1 MATISSIYTDPS
13 DTFVWWIEGDRIAI
27 ATTEGD
33 GTTDETS
40 EGDLKTV
47 QLGSTVSLQSTGD
60 PLPNN
65 LLNEALDSSEVEVD
79 VDEGGQFSAGQII
92 QIDSEL
98 MRIVSIATNTLTVT
112 RGYNNTTAA
121 AHDNT
126 SIISTINVISDG
138 IIISYKGDP
147 DRIDAITDTL
157 DLDNSL
163 QPLLID
169 YVKGHALLDAAAKDA
184 NPATAQIKI
193 ALAQT
198 FLNNYKEG
206 LRKFG
211 MKKVDKI
218 GGTRAV
224 VPANLV

>member
-1 MATISSIYTDPS
+1 MGAISSTYTDPS

-33 GTTDETS
+33 GTTTETS
-40 EGDLKTV
+40 EGDLKAV
-47 QLGSTVSLQSTGD
+47 QLGSSNFIT
-60 PLPNN
+60 
-65 LLNEALDSSEVEVD
+65 
-79 VDEGGQFSAGQII
+79 
-92 QIDSEL
+92 
-98 MRIVSIATNTLTVT
+98 
-112 RGYNNTTAA
+112 
-121 AHDNT
+121 
-126 SIISTINVISDG
+126 DG

-184 NPATAQIKI
+184 NPATAQIKM